1 MLIFL
6 VGEGLSFLSCPTEK
20 NRMISVAKDS
30 VCNKSLLCF
39 LRLVEMGNKSQM
51 LKYYKQSCVPAFQG
65 VGSF

>member
-6 VGEGLSFLSCPTEK
+6 VGEGLSSLSCPTEK
-20 NRMISVAKDS
+20 NEKISVARDS
-30 VCNKSLLCF
+30 VCSKFLLCF

-51 LKYYKQSCVPAFQG
+51 LKYYGLSCVPAFQG